1 MNQRVIPS
9 LIMFNA
15 DTRLIGAQVANDMN
29 LLNDP
34 RVFRSTKSVISGR
47 VVDVPRDLG
56 FATMSNRAAATRF
69 LSDVMANALLATG
82 PDVEIVAT
90 APVEAFDSYRDWLVR
105 EVGEDV
111 SAGRIRVVDEA
122 TAAAVGY
129 SGRMRPGD
137 SFLVFDFG
145 AGTLDVSVVI
155 VDSPEHAAAGSGVRV
170 VSKAGADIGGD
181 QIDLM
186 LAQSVL
192 DPLRLPV
199 GDTGW
204 LNQITRKTM
213 QSAERAKA
221 LLAHNESATIDIP
234 VDGDTPVSV
243 DVTRSQFDTLL
254 RDSGVIRKV
263 NLALQ
268 TALNRAAAKGVTA
281 DQISNVYMVGGSS
294 LIPAIRNI
302 LLDQFPA
309 DIVHLDRPLEAVA
322 AGAAG
327 IAGGVELMDHIQHNY
342 AIRHVDPST
351 GTYEF
356 TVIVSTGTEYPTPEP
371 VAVHT
376 IRATRD
382 GQRHLGLAIFEL
394 AHATYQ
400 QASGDLEIV
409 FDSRGGARA
418 VTVSPQGK
426 QEKSRLWLNE
436 DSPTFLEAEPA
447 GTANIDR
454 FRLEFRIDA
463 QKRLTV
469 SAFDL
474 ERRDWVLNQQP
485 VIRLA

>member
-1 MNQRVIPS
+1 
-9 LIMFNA
+9 
-15 DTRLIGAQVANDMN
+15 
-29 LLNDP
+29 
-34 RVFRSTKSVISGR
+34 
-47 VVDVPRDLG
+47 
-56 FATMSNRAAATRF
+56 
-69 LSDVMANALLATG
+69 
-82 PDVEIVAT
+82 
-90 APVEAFDSYRDWLVR
+90 
-105 EVGEDV
+105 
-111 SAGRIRVVDEA
+111 
-122 TAAAVGY
+122 
-129 SGRMRPGD
+129 
-137 SFLVFDFG
+137 
-145 AGTLDVSVVI
+145 
-155 VDSPEHAAAGSGVRV
+155 
-170 VSKAGADIGGD
+170 
-181 QIDLM
+181 
-186 LAQSVL
+186 
-192 DPLRLPV
+192 
-199 GDTGW
+199 
-204 LNQITRKTM
+204 
-213 QSAERAKA
+213 
-221 LLAHNESATIDIP
+221 
-234 VDGDTPVSV
+234 
-243 DVTRSQFDTLL
+243 
-254 RDSGVIRKV
+254 
-263 NLALQ
+263 
-268 TALNRAAAKGVTA
+268 
-281 DQISNVYMVGGSS
+281 
-294 LIPAIRNI
+294 
-302 LLDQFPA
+302 
-309 DIVHLDRPLEAVA
+309 
-322 AGAAG
+322 
-327 IAGGVELMDHIQHNY
+327 MDHIQHNY